1 MTDQQPTEIVETETS
16 NSTPETP
23 DVAETNADSTAVA
36 ATEAT
41 PDTAGDDAD
50 APVAPGQASGRAF
63 FTVGRKIGAVVAIC
77 LFFLCAVSAAAIYQ
91 MEQISFEI
99 EAIAERDTPMVE
111 MVSKI
116 TTHQLEQSIY
126 FERAFRYGEE
136 TITIP
141 DAKADYEKAL
151 KSYHKYSKL
160 LAEEVKTGEK
170 MAEAAA
176 KASTTPEGK
185 KEFKHILE
193 VLETYEVQHAEFE
206 KHVDEALG
214 LLVRGSLV
222 DARKLAKTI
231 EKEELKLNSDLEA
244 LLHEI
249 EKFTEKSALKAQ
261 AHEEFAVKFVLIMTI
276 AGVLIALITAWAV
289 ARFTIVGPLK
299 SVLSAIRSL
308 QAGDLD
314 IVITSKSRDEVGA
327 VSLALTDFQ
336 RSLIDSR
343 RLQQESEEK
352 EREILRSRMKMQQAQ
367 RDSEE
372 KAEEA
377 RRLAEE
383 TAAEERRQNL
393 LELAQ
398 VFEQE
403 VGSVVT
409 EISDASDN
417 LKTNAQSL
425 RKNADEASTQ
435 SSAVAA
441 ASEETT
447 TSVQTV
453 ASAAEELS
461 ASIQEITRQVS
472 ESATTARNAVTEAE
486 TANERVKGLED
497 AARKIGEVVEL
508 INDIA
513 SQTNLLAL
521 NATIEAARAGEAG
534 KGFAVVATEVKSL
547 ADQTARATDE
557 IGGQIAAI
565 QGATSE
571 AVSAI
576 GSIGDTIRTVDDI
589 SSAISAAVDEQGS
602 STQEISVNIQQ
613 VSAAADE
620 VNTNINAVSQASVN
634 TGTAAGHVLDSAET
648 LSGQAAR
655 LNEAVGEF
663 LNRVRA
669 A

>member
-1 MTDQQPTEIVETETS
+1 MNESVPEAIDTADAETVDVET
-16 NSTPETP
+16 STTVEAP
-23 DVAETNADSTAVA
+23 D
-36 ATEAT
+36 TEAEVT
-41 PDTAGDDAD
+41 QENSVSDAGETGKTDK
-50 APVAPGQASGRAF
+50 APGRAF

-77 LFFLCAVSAAAIYQ
+77 LTFLCAISAAAISQ
-91 MEQISFEI
+91 MEQISLEI
-99 EAIAERDTPMVE
+99 EAIAERDAPMIE
-111 MVSKI
+111 MLSKI
-116 TTHQLEQSIY
+116 TTHQLEQSIF

-136 TITIP
+136 MHTIP
-141 DAKADYEKAL
+141 DAKADFKKAM
-151 KSYHKYSKL
+151 KSYTKYSKL
-160 LAEEVKTGEK
+160 IGEEVLVGED

-176 KASTTPEGK
+176 KVAITPAEK
-185 KEFKHILE
+185 KEFTHILSA
-193 VLETYEVQHAEFE
+193 LKTYEKQHAEFE
-206 KHVDEALG
+206 KHVDEALD
-214 LLVRGSLV
+214 LLVRGSVV
-222 DARKLAKTI
+222 DARKLAKGI
-231 EKEELKLNSDLEA
+231 EVEEATLNHNLEELLV
-244 LLHEI
+244 EI
-249 EKFTEKSALKAQ
+249 EKFTEQSARKAQ
-261 AHEEFAVKFVLIMTI
+261 AHEEFAVKFVTILTI
-276 AGVLIALITAWAV
+276 AGVLIALISAWAV
-289 ARFTIVGPLK
+289 AKFTIVNPLN

-314 IVITSKSRDEVGA
+314 IEITSRSRDEVGA
-327 VSLALTDFQ
+327 VSHALTDFQ
-336 RSLIDSR
+336 RSLIESR

-352 EREILRSRMKMQQAQ
+352 EREVLRSRMKMEQAQ
-367 RDSEE
+367 RESEE

-383 TAAEERRQNL
+383 KAAEERRENL

-409 EISDASDN
+409 EISDASEN

-425 RKNADEASTQ
+425 RSNADEASSQ

-486 TANERVKGLED
+486 TANDRVKGLEQ

-589 SSAISAAVDEQGS
+589 SSAIAAAVDEQGS

-620 VNTNINAVSQASVN
+620 VNTNINAVSQASGN
-634 TGTAAGHVLDSAET
+634 TGSAAGDVLESAET
-648 LSGQAAR
+648 LSGQAER

>member
-1 MTDQQPTEIVETETS
+1 MTESTTGAIDASDAETVEIEASATPMSTEIAETEAA
-16 NSTPETP
+16 PEQ
-23 DVAETNADSTAVA
+23 S
-36 ATEAT
+36 
-41 PDTAGDDAD
+41 
-50 APVAPGQASGRAF
+50 APVPGDTTDMAKAPGKSF

-77 LFFLCAVSAAAIYQ
+77 LTFLCAISATAIYQ
-91 MEQISFEI
+91 MEQISLEI
-99 EAIAERDTPMVE
+99 EAIAERDTPMIE

-116 TTHQLEQSIY
+116 TTHQLEQSIF

-136 TITIP
+136 MHTIP
-141 DAKADYEKAL
+141 DAKADYKKAM
-151 KSYHKYSKL
+151 KSYGKYSKL
-160 LAEEVKTGEK
+160 LAEEIKIGEA
-170 MAEAAA
+170 MAAA
-176 KASTTPEGK
+176 AIKASITPEGK
-185 KEFKHILE
+185 KEFTHILE

-206 KHVDEALG
+206 KHIDEAMD
-214 LLVRGSLV
+214 LLVQGSV
-222 DARKLAKTI
+222 TDARKLAKAI
-231 EKEELKLNSDLEA
+231 EVEEATLNSNLEA

-249 EKFTEKSALKAQ
+249 EKFTERSAIKAQ
-261 AHEEFAVKFVLIMTI
+261 AHEETAVQFVLIMTI
-276 AGVLIALITAWAV
+276 AGVLIALVAAWAV
-289 ARFTIVGPLK
+289 AKFTIVSPLK

-308 QAGDLD
+308 QEGDLD
-314 IVITSKSRDEVGA
+314 IEITSQSRDEVGA
-327 VSLALTDFQ
+327 VAHALTDFQ
-336 RSLIDSR
+336 RGLIESR

-352 EREILRSRMKMQQAQ
+352 EREVLRSRMKMEQAQ
-367 RDSEE
+367 RESEE

-383 TAAEERRQNL
+383 EAAKERKENL
-393 LELAQ
+393 LELAK

-409 EISDASDN
+409 EISDASEN
-417 LKTNAQSL
+417 LKSNAQSL
-425 RKNADEASTQ
+425 RSNADEASSQ

-486 TANERVKGLED
+486 TANDRVKGLEQ

-589 SSAISAAVDEQGS
+589 SSAIAAAVDEQGS

-620 VNTNINAVSQASVN
+620 VNTNINAVSQASGN
-634 TGTAAGHVLDSAET
+634 TGSAAGDVLDSAEA
-648 LSGQAAR
+648 LSGQASR

>member
-1 MTDQQPTEIVETETS
+1 MSETDPQVIDTTETETVEIEAPDAAGS
-16 NSTPETP
+16 PEAPEAVTAEEH
-23 DVAETNADSTAVA
+23 VASEPGEAPATGNAQRS
-36 ATEAT
+36 
-41 PDTAGDDAD
+41 
-50 APVAPGQASGRAF
+50 SF
-63 FTVGRKIGAVVAIC
+63 FSVGRKIGAVVAIC
-77 LFFLCAVSAAAIYQ
+77 LAFLVAVSATAIYQ
-91 MEQISFEI
+91 MEEIAREI
-99 EAIAERDTPMVE
+99 EAIAERDAPMVE
-111 MVSKI
+111 MLSKI
-116 TTHQLEQSIY
+116 TTHQLEQAISM
-126 FERAFRYGEE
+126 ERSFRYGEE
-136 TITIP
+136 MRTFAP
-141 DAKADYEKAL
+141 AKSHFD
-151 KSYHKYSKL
+151 KSWKSFDKYSKMI
-160 LAEEVKTGEK
+160 AEEVKIGED
-170 MAEAAA
+170 MAA
-176 KASTTPEGK
+176 KAAKVAATEEEK
-185 KEFKHILE
+185 AEFKH
-193 VLETYEVQHAEFE
+193 VLEALLEYETQHKEFE
-206 KHVDEALG
+206 DHAREAIA
-214 LLVRGSLV
+214 LLTSGKVNE
-222 DARKLAKTI
+222 ARLLSFKI
-231 EKEELKLNSDLEA
+231 EKEEDTLNHNLEE
-244 LLHEI
+244 LLIEI
-249 EKFTEKSALKAQ
+249 EKFTTNSARKAKL
-261 AHEEFAVKFVLIMTI
+261 HEETAVKFVTILAI
-276 AGVLIALITAWAV
+276 AGILIALISAWAV
-289 ARFTIVGPLK
+289 VKFKIIKPLQ
-299 SVLSAIRSL
+299 SALSAIRSL
-308 QAGDLD
+308 QAGELD
-314 IVITSKSRDEVGA
+314 IVIKSGSRDEIGA
-327 VSLALTDFQ
+327 VTRALTDFQ
-336 RSLIDSR
+336 RSMIESR
-343 RLQQESEEK
+343 KLQQEAEAK
-352 EREILRSRMKMQQAQ
+352 EREVLRSRMKMEQAK
-367 RDSEE
+367 RESEE

-383 TAAEERRQNL
+383 EAAKERKENL

-409 EISDASDN
+409 EISDASAN

-425 RKNADEASTQ
+425 RSNADEASSQ

-486 TANERVKGLED
+486 TANDRVKGLEQ

-589 SSAISAAVDEQGS
+589 SSAIAAAVDEQGS

-620 VNTNINAVSQASVN
+620 VNTNINAVSQASGN
-634 TGTAAGHVLDSAET
+634 TGSAAGDVLDSAET
-648 LSGQAAR
+648 LSGQATR
-655 LNEAVGEF
+655 LNEAVNEF